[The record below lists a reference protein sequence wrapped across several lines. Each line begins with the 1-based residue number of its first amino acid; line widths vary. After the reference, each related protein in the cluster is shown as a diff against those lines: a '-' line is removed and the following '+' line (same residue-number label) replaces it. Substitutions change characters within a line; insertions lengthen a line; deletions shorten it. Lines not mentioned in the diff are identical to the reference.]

1 MQIRNIAII
10 AHVDHG
16 KTTLIDGMLK
26 QTHAFRENQAE
37 MNQSTIL
44 DSNDL
49 EREKG
54 ITILAK
60 NTAVF
65 YKSAAGE
72 DYKINI
78 IDTPGHA
85 DFAGEVERVISMAD
99 GAVLLVDAA
108 EGPLPQ
114 TRFVLEQA
122 LKQHLKMIVVVN
134 KIDRRDAEP
143 ERVLAQVEELFLN
156 IAHDESQLMF
166 PILYAVGRDG
176 KVWDDLPENEVGNAE
191 AIAKHPGDLRPIFEE
206 IIRTIPAPKADETLP
221 FKMQVSTLDFDTY
234 KGTYAIGKVAQGQ
247 VKRGQRLVILNEKEK
262 VGEMSVAHLM
272 TSDGLG
278 RQETEISQAGDIVAI
293 TGVESIAIGHTLA
306 ALGETEGF
314 PSITVTEP
322 TLKIRVAANTSPFA
336 GKEGDFCTIRQ
347 IAERLKKEQKTNLG
361 LRIEGLEGGSFNVAG
376 RGELHLAIL
385 IETMRREGYEME
397 LSKPQVI
404 IKEVDGV
411 KMEPYEEMTIEI
423 AKEFM
428 GVITEEL
435 GKRKGNLIDSVTNDK
450 GITRMVYEVSSRN
463 ILGFRSQI
471 LTKTRGNGLFS
482 SRFLEYAPLSAELP
496 QMRNGALIATESGTA
511 TAYALE
517 TIQERGK
524 TFINPGEAA
533 YEGQIIG
540 LRNQQEDLEVN
551 VCKAKKLTNFRSNAD
566 VLTILDTRI
575 ELSLEQCL
583 DFIEDDELL
592 EVTPK
597 SLRLRKRF
605 LNRIVRNRQ
614 AR

>member
-26 QTHAFRENQAE
+26 QTHAFRENQSE

-72 DYKINI
+72 DFKINI

-122 LKQHLKMIVVVN
+122 LKQKLKMIVIVN

-143 ERVLAQVEELFLN
+143 DKVLSQVEELFLN
-156 IAHDESQLMF
+156 LVDDDSQLMF

-176 KVWDDLPENEVGNAE
+176 KVWNDLPENEVGNAE
-191 AIAKHPGDLRPIFEE
+191 LISKHPGDLRPIFEE
-206 IIRTIPAPKADETLP
+206 IIRTVPAPKVNGELP

-234 KGTYAIGKVAQGQ
+234 KGTYAIGKVAQGV
-247 VKRGQRLVILNEKEK
+247 VKKGQRLVILNENEK

-278 RQETEISQAGDIVAI
+278 RQEAEVSQAGDIIAI
-293 TGVESIAIGHTLA
+293 TGAENIAIGQTLA
-306 ALGETEGF
+306 ALGQTEGY
-314 PSITVTEP
+314 PSINVTEP
-322 TLKIRVAANTSPFA
+322 TLKIRIAANTSPFA

-347 IAERLKKEQKTNLG
+347 IAERLRKEQKTNLG

-411 KMEPYEEMTIEI
+411 KMEPYEELTIEI
-423 AKEFM
+423 AKEFV
-428 GVITEEL
+428 GVLTEEL
-435 GKRKGNLIDSVTNDK
+435 GKRHAQMTDSITNEK

-482 SRFLEYAPLSAELP
+482 SRFLEYAPVTAQLP
-496 QMRNGALIATESGTA
+496 QLRNGALIATESGTA

-524 TFINPGEAA
+524 TFINPGEAV
-533 YEGQIIG
+533 YEGQIVG
-540 LRNQQEDLEVN
+540 LRNQSEDLEVN

-566 VLTILDTRI
+566 MLTILDTRI

-592 EVTPK
+592 EATPK
-597 SLRLRKRF
+597 SLRLRKF
-605 LNRIVRNRQ
+605 HLNKVVRNRS
-614 AR
+614 R